1 MCPRPFPGP
10 GWRWTDLDLPSF
22 TALQSLVLCIRNP
35 HNYPQVRDEHID
47 FFCDYFDTV
56 LEILLGRPGYG
67 TRPLPSL
74 RSITFNVCLEDD
86 IAKILYGVLSEAF
99 EELDEELEGLPKLER
114 VAFVF
119 WDEGGNVFPEEDV
132 VNKALKHGLPRTWN
146 KGLLAV
152 EYEHSEYRFC

>member
-1 MCPRPFPGP
+1 M
-10 GWRWTDLDLPSF
+10 
-22 TALQSLVLCIRNP
+22 
-35 HNYPQVRDEHID
+35 
-47 FFCDYFDTV
+47 
-56 LEILLGRPGYG
+56 
-67 TRPLPSL
+67 
-74 RSITFNVCLEDD
+74 CLEDD
-86 IAKILYGVLSEAF
+86 NAKILYGVLSEAF

-132 VNKALKHGLPRTWN
+132 VNKALKHGLPRTWD